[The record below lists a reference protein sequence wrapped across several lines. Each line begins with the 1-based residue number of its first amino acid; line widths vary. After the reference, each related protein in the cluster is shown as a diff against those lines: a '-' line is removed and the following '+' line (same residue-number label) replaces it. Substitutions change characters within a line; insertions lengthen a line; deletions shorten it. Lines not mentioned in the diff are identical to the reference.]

1 MSTFTADMSSQLKYF
16 LLQKNLL
23 FTFRYKLVR
32 YNAPKDIRAG
42 PTRQH
47 LTDHHGAAWL
57 TADASERCTYDLDV
71 SSDQIVVFR
80 KRKSPVFSIR

>member
-16 LLQKNLL
+16 VVQKSLLV
-23 FTFRYKLVR
+23 FRYKLVR

-80 KRKSPVFSIR
+80 KRISPVFSIR